1 MTSQGAFENDTY
13 AKQSYKVSKKIKNN
27 ISKHIAAHLSSIL
40 CLVKNQSL
48 LSFNPVMAAKD
59 QAVQMLLHKLASH
72 SKSGYNQI
80 HATVEH
86 PNRSAMFH
94 LSIAPV
100 FIGLSSS
107 TSFRRFVQLFV
118 LKKLYT
124 VRYSSLV

>member
-1 MTSQGAFENDTY
+1 MTSQGAFENDSY
-13 AKQSYKVSKKIKNN
+13 AKQSYKVGKKIKNN
-27 ISKHIAAHLSSIL
+27 ISKHISAHLSSIL

-86 PNRSAMFH
+86 LTGRRCSIVVLLQFLLGCRIQL
-94 LSIAPV
+94 LSDA
-100 FIGLSSS
+100 SYSY
-107 TSFRRFVQLFV
+107 SF
-118 LKKLYT
+118 
-124 VRYSSLV
+124 